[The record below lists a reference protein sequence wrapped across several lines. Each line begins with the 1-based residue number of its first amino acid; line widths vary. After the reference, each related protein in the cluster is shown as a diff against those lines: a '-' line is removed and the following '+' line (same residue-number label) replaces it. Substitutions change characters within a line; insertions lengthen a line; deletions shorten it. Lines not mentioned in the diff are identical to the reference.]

1 MVLDAGADDVIT
13 HDDGSIEINCAPKD
27 YVGVISALND
37 AGMEMESSEIVQ
49 RAANEIA
56 LSDDDSE
63 KVMKL
68 VDALEDLDDVQ
79 DVFTNADFPESA
91 FS

>member
-1 MVLDAGADDVIT
+1 VLWM
-13 HDDGSIEINCAPKD
+13 
-27 YVGVISALND
+27 

-49 RAANEIA
+49 RAANEIT
-56 LSDDDSE
+56 LSEDDSV

-79 DVFTNADFPESA
+79 DVFTNADFHESA